1 MQKTT
6 LRAFDFDGTIT
17 TRDTFLLFLRF
28 AAGKRRFYS
37 GMVRL
42 LPLIAKWKLRLLSTQ
57 RAKEAVFAHFCA
69 GMSLSDFN
77 ALCADFA
84 KSHAALLRP
93 LAVRTIEDSIANV
106 ETVLI
111 VSASIENYIAP
122 FFADFGG
129 QIAIEATRAEV
140 GENGRLTGRFIGE
153 NCKGAEKVRRIL
165 ARFPERESYRLI
177 AYGDSA
183 GDREM
188 LRFADVAHYKPFRTK
203 PAPHKGS
210 LCEKIRF
217 LFVGAVA
224 VAVQYAS
231 YRLLLRTANTTVAYT
246 LAYLISLA
254 VNFLLSTCFTFHIR
268 PTPRRVLGFCLSHAV
283 NYTLQ
288 IALLH
293 LFLAMRIPAKIA
305 PIPVYAVCVPV
316 NFLLVSFFLTKRQ

>member
-1 MQKTT
+1 MKQTIHA
-6 LRAFDFDGTIT
+6 LDFDGTIT

-28 AAGKRRFYS
+28 VAGKRRFYS

-42 LPLIAKWKLRLLSTQ
+42 LPIIAKWKLRLLSTQ

-93 LAVRTIEDSIANV
+93 LAVRAIQNAIANG

-122 FFADFGG
+122 FFADYADN
-129 QIAIEATRAEV
+129 IIIEATRAEV
-140 GENGRLTGRFIGE
+140 GENGRLTGRFISE

-177 AYGDSA
+177 AYGDSS
-183 GDREM
+183 GDRQM
-188 LRFADVAHYKPFRTK
+188 LRFADEAHYKPFCTK
-203 PAPHKGS
+203 AAPREGS
-210 LCEKIRF
+210 LGEKIRF

-254 VNFLLSTCFTFHIR
+254 VNFLLSTCFTFRVR
-268 PTPRRVLGFCLSHAV
+268 PTLQRAIGFCLSHV
-283 NYTLQ
+283 INYTLQ

-316 NFLLVSFFLTKRQ
+316 NFLLVSFFLTKRR